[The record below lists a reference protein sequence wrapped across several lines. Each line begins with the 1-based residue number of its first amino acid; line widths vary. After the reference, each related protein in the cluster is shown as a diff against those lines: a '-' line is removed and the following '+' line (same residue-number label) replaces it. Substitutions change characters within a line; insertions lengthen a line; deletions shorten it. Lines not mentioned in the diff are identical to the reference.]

1 MQASY
6 LAHDPLRRLL
16 QLYNYHRDGAIS
28 AVRFDHY
35 GDRLITE
42 IDVAGAIARRSR

>member
-6 LAHDPLRRLL
+6 LAHDPLGRLL